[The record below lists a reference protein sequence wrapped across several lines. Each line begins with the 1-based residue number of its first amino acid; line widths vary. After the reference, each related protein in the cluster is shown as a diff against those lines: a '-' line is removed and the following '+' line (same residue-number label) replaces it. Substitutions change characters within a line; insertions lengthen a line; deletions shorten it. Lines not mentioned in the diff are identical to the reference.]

1 MPNKFKTSILSPLI
15 FILLLTINIHPQ
27 SFLITKYST
36 DNGLPDNR
44 VNDIAQDSLGRMWV
58 AMVSG
63 IAMYDGY
70 EWTKYGEKDGVPEIE
85 YRRIKVDEKG
95 VIWFMPASTSFEIV
109 YYRQNKW
116 IKVKQNELYNE
127 VPFLINSIEIKYED
141 DKIIVLIG
149 SVLKGVQIYEDG
161 KWRSFNQSN
170 GLISD
175 SIKNIICID
184 QDIIIATVS
193 GLSIIDKWKNLSNY
207 SITNWGVRSDILN
220 IYKSK
225 SFKSSDSLV
234 VLGENW
240 IGKFINKKFKKTNS
254 FVGLPSLGI
263 MENSSIGIDHN
274 NNIIF
279 GNSASIFWIENNIA
293 SVRKIFFDD
302 PEKDRGA
309 TSIFIDFERNI
320 WLSSLRGIYKLTHNP
335 FLNYSSKSGLLENEV
350 SAVSEFSSG
359 TIVFGHNYGLSLLKD
374 ERTKKISIQNDEL
387 NNGSI
392 ARILDIYHNTS
403 NDLIYFVSVQRGIG
417 IINQSGTIK
426 WENNINAIR
435 YFSLLQIPNHNIV
448 AQTNKGFFSFNKK
461 SELLPYL
468 LPLIRD
474 GILINNEYS
483 FFASHRGL
491 LRWNS
496 SEKIHYKTKDIQA
509 NNLYSLF
516 LDNKLGLLVGSAK
529 GLYRLE
535 QDTLLKYN
543 FNNEDIKDPI
553 YFIIQDSSKNIW
565 LGTNNGVLKWDGK
578 NLKRY
583 NKNDGLAGN
592 ETNRAAGFVDSKG
605 NVWIGT
611 DEGVSMYTGNEPDYA
626 SFPPK
631 VMLLDFKDHSNFR
644 YSTNNN
650 VNVDPDKNNL
660 TFHYRGLS
668 FLDEKR
674 NSYQIKLSEVDGD
687 YYNEFT
693 TKATSARF
701 NNLAPGDYVFSV
713 RVKNSKGI
721 WSNWANSSVITVK
734 KFFYQE
740 LFFQLGVLGLFLFIT
755 YSLYN
760 YIQQKKYTKQ
770 LEHAVDIRTKDLR
783 ETQDQL
789 ITSANRYKG
798 IIESQSDLVVRL
810 TEEGILT
817 FVNDAYCSVFGKKQD
832 ELIGKSFVPLVHPD
846 DLAPTFEEIKKLKDY
861 PYRGTI
867 EQRGRTIDGYRWYS
881 WEGYAIRDPFG
892 QILEIQAVGRDIT
905 LQKEIESELE
915 KRVTE
920 RTIELQS
927 LISQSPLGI
936 LTFDSEGKLITFNKI
951 ANQMFEFLDEYIGS
965 EQNYNLFKDE
975 FLVKN
980 NYADKL
986 FNLDA
991 PHGFLLTPPILID
1004 SVSNKI
1010 YSKLFNHFLVYRIYI
1025 LKFDE
1030 NNKTYV
1036 MLVDDVTEQQNTE
1049 EVSKRLLEEKI
1060 RISTI
1065 FKTIESE
1072 RERFAKELHDGLGQL
1087 LTTAKLKLDIIK
1099 LKTDKSILEIN
1110 DTVNLLINAG
1120 DEIRRIISDLK
1131 PSDVEN
1137 FGLSSSIELLIERTR
1152 QAAGINIILAILTT
1166 TEFKNKNTEIIIYR
1180 IVQEAL
1186 NNIVKHSDCKTAVIE
1201 LSSSDSELQLNIIDD
1216 GVGLEITKLNE
1227 KIKSYGIHNIQERV
1241 TSLNGKVEIETKP
1254 GEGFKYHITIPI

>member
-1 MPNKFKTSILSPLI
+1 VDCHYLNSGFNALSYKNKIENFSLVSKFRDSRLLGISSCEENN
-15 FILLLTINIHPQ
+15 FSKHSRILLGINWIAIFDGEQ
-27 SFLITKYST
+27 ITK
-36 DNGLPDNR
+36 
-44 VNDIAQDSLGRMWV
+44 
-58 AMVSG
+58 
-63 IAMYDGY
+63 
-70 EWTKYGEKDGVPEIE
+70 
-85 YRRIKVDEKG
+85 
-95 VIWFMPASTSFEIV
+95 
-109 YYRQNKW
+109 
-116 IKVKQNELYNE
+116 
-127 VPFLINSIEIKYED
+127 
-141 DKIIVLIG
+141 
-149 SVLKGVQIYEDG
+149 
-161 KWRSFNQSN
+161 
-170 GLISD
+170 ISD
-175 SIKNIICID
+175 KF
-184 QDIIIATVS
+184 
-193 GLSIIDKWKNLSNY
+193 NLSY
-207 SITNWGVRSDILN
+207 AGLN
-220 IYKSK
+220 DQISVN
-225 SFKSSDSLV
+225 FV
-234 VLGENW
+234 
-240 IGKFINKKFKKTNS
+240 NKEK
-254 FVGLPSLGI
+254 
-263 MENSSIGIDHN
+263 
-274 NNIIF
+274 IIF
-279 GNSASIFWIENNIA
+279 GSTSTLYIYSFVSKKLDKLILDTPT
-293 SVRKIFFDD
+293 S
-302 PEKDRGA
+302 DRGA
-309 TSIFIDFERNI
+309 TSIFKDYEGNI
-320 WLSSLRGIYKLTHNP
+320 WISSLRGIYKLTIIP
-335 FLNYSSKSGLLENEV
+335 FENYSKKTGLLEDEV
-350 SAVSEFSSG
+350 CLVSCFNSG
-359 TIVFGHNYGLSLLKD
+359 LKIFGHNYGITFETKASYNKIKFNDPLKND
-374 ERTKKISIQNDEL
+374 ANISRVLGGFHDIFNDVL
-387 NNGSI
+387 
-392 ARILDIYHNTS
+392 
-403 NDLIYFVSVQRGIG
+403 YFVSLENGVGKLFNNGEIKWIKSNLARRYSFIYENQKKEIIVFTTNGIFKIVNNKLLLINSLNISMTRNALIINDSITAIASPRGI
-417 IINQSGTIK
+417 
-426 WENNINAIR
+426 
-435 YFSLLQIPNHNIV
+435 SLLNG
-448 AQTNKGFFSFNKK
+448 NK
-461 SELLPYL
+461 
-468 LPLIRD
+468 I
-474 GILINNEYS
+474 
-483 FFASHRGL
+483 
-491 LRWNS
+491 
-496 SEKIHYKTKDIQA
+496 IHLKTKDSEADNFFSI
-509 NNLYSLF
+509 LYTKDYGF
-516 LDNKLGLLVGSAK
+516 LASSVK
-529 GLYRLE
+529 GLFKLKN
-535 QDTLLKYN
+535 DTLIKFN
-543 FNNEDIKDPI
+543 FNNEDITDPI

-650 VNVDPDKNNL
+650 VSVDPDKNNL

-846 DLAPTFEEIKKLKDY
+846 DLTSTFEELKNLKDY

-867 EQRGRTIDGYRWYS
+867 EQRGLTIDGYRWYS
-881 WEGYAIRDPFG
+881 WEGYAIRDPLG

-991 PHGFLLTPPILID
+991 PHGFLLTPPVLID

-1186 NNIVKHSDCKTAVIE
+1186 NNIVKHSNCKNAVIE

>member
-1 MPNKFKTSILSPLI
+1 MQHYIQSN
-15 FILLLTINIHPQ
+15 INI
-27 SFLITKYST
+27 Y
-36 DNGLPDNR
+36 
-44 VNDIAQDSLGRMWV
+44 
-58 AMVSG
+58 
-63 IAMYDGY
+63 
-70 EWTKYGEKDGVPEIE
+70 
-85 YRRIKVDEKG
+85 
-95 VIWFMPASTSFEIV
+95 TSS
-109 YYRQNKW
+109 
-116 IKVKQNELYNE
+116 
-127 VPFLINSIEIKYED
+127 SIE
-141 DKIIVLIG
+141 
-149 SVLKGVQIYEDG
+149 
-161 KWRSFNQSN
+161 
-170 GLISD
+170 
-175 SIKNIICID
+175 
-184 QDIIIATVS
+184 A
-193 GLSIIDKWKNLSNY
+193 
-207 SITNWGVRSDILN
+207 
-220 IYKSK
+220 
-225 SFKSSDSLV
+225 
-234 VLGENW
+234 
-240 IGKFINKKFKKTNS
+240 
-254 FVGLPSLGI
+254 
-263 MENSSIGIDHN
+263 N
-274 NNIIF
+274 N
-279 GNSASIFWIENNIA
+279 
-293 SVRKIFFDD
+293 V
-302 PEKDRGA
+302 
-309 TSIFIDFERNI
+309 
-320 WLSSLRGIYKLTHNP
+320 
-335 FLNYSSKSGLLENEV
+335 
-350 SAVSEFSSG
+350 
-359 TIVFGHNYGLSLLKD
+359 
-374 ERTKKISIQNDEL
+374 
-387 NNGSI
+387 
-392 ARILDIYHNTS
+392 
-403 NDLIYFVSVQRGIG
+403 
-417 IINQSGTIK
+417 
-426 WENNINAIR
+426 
-435 YFSLLQIPNHNIV
+435 
-448 AQTNKGFFSFNKK
+448 
-461 SELLPYL
+461 
-468 LPLIRD
+468 
-474 GILINNEYS
+474 YS
-483 FFASHRGL
+483 FIEHS
-491 LRWNS
+491 
-496 SEKIHYKTKDIQA
+496 IY
-509 NNLYSLF
+509 
-516 LDNKLGLLVGSAK
+516 GLLVGSAK

-1186 NNIVKHSDCKTAVIE
+1186 NNIVKHSNCKNAVIE

-1227 KIKSYGIHNIQERV
+1227 K
-1241 TSLNGKVEIETKP
+1241 
-1254 GEGFKYHITIPI
+1254 